1 MDARIGLA
9 NHTLRSGTQPNTGSS
24 RRPLW
29 SAGERSGGYLGKL
42 GGEVCICT
50 VLQPGWVITH
60 AIPSSLMRKW
70 ASLACGLLLFGMRWS
85 LVSRASGTG
94 SHTLCLY
101 VYSRAN
107 LHVPS
112 GMGQFQGF
120 DDERTSDWA
129 GGQAGEATQL
139 PHFARRAAQ
148 GLCGR
153 PPHLRRWSTGPGTV
167 YSLLRVEEARLFRVQ
182 CRPCTDPCK
191 THVGKIL
198 AVPIFAVPPSD
209 GISRYVCAN
218 ALPTHGSHAHVR
230 PSVLPRS
237 SAHVDAVLP

>member
-1 MDARIGLA
+1 MDAHIGLA

-129 GGQAGEATQL
+129 GGQAGEAAQL

-153 PPHLRRWSTGPGTV
+153 PPQVVHRTWHCIQPLTCGGRA
-167 YSLLRVEEARLFRVQ
+167 SLPRAMSALH
-182 CRPCTDPCK
+182 RPMQDPCGQDPRRPHIRGPTFRWDIEICMRK
-191 THVGKIL
+191 RL
-198 AVPIFAVPPSD
+198 ANPWQPRTRTSFCSPAI
-209 GISRYVCAN
+209 ISAR
-218 ALPTHGSHAHVR
+218 
-230 PSVLPRS
+230 
-237 SAHVDAVLP
+237 